1 MFENEHR
8 LLNETDFF
16 PEASAG
22 REQGSRNIGGV
33 LEEVQRSPN
42 TSTHIIV
49 RRLV

>member
-8 LLNETDFF
+8 FLNETDLF
-16 PEASAG
+16 PDANAG
-22 REQGSRNIGGV
+22 REQGSRSKGGV